1 MPSVQCQNCGLTV
14 QVPAGGRR
22 LCGCGS
28 WLSSDEPQAVA
39 IEEPLTDEAQWPRIE
54 GDLSAVE
61 RLNNGYRRIQKEIS
75 KVIVGQ
81 QRVLE
86 ELIIAMF
93 ARGHCLLIGVPGLA
107 KTLMIRTLADS
118 INLSFSRIQFTPDL
132 MPTDITGTEVLQ
144 EDKATGQRAFKFLH
158 GPLFANVILAD
169 EINRT
174 PPKTQAALLEAMQER
189 QVTVGGARHRL
200 PDPFFVLATQ
210 NPIEQE
216 GTYPLP
222 EAQQDRFMF
231 SVHVDYPEEEEEFR
245 IVERTTTLHQPQL
258 ERVLSATDILE
269 MQDIV
274 RKVPVAPYVIRYAM
288 KFTRLTRKEK
298 GEVPD
303 FIRNYVTWGAGP
315 RATQY
320 LVLGAKARAVLHG
333 RYYVSCEDV
342 RSVAAPVL
350 RHRIITNFNAEAEGV
365 KPDEIVRRLA
375 DLIPRDP
382 SEDLAQATGRG
393 KRE

>member
-1 MPSVQCQNCGLTV
+1 V
-14 QVPAGGRR
+14 QVPDGGRR
-22 LCGCGS
+22 LCGCGT
-28 WLSSDEPQAVA
+28 WLSADEVPVVVEAEAAEPSERWPQSDS
-39 IEEPLTDEAQWPRIE
+39 
-54 GDLSAVE
+54 DLAAVE
-61 RLNNGYRRIQKEIS
+61 RLTEGYRRIRKELG
-75 KVIVGQ
+75 KAVVGQ

-86 ELIIAMF
+86 ELLIAIF
-93 ARGHCLLIGVPGLA
+93 ARGHCLLVGVPGLA
-107 KTLMIRTLADS
+107 KTLMIRTLADAL
-118 INLSFSRIQFTPDL
+118 NLSFSRIQFTPDL
-132 MPTDITGTEVLQ
+132 MPSDITGTEVLQ
-144 EDKATGQRAFKFLH
+144 EDKATGQRVFKFLH
-158 GPLFANVILAD
+158 GPLFAHVILAD
-169 EINRT
+169 EVNRT

-189 QVTVGGARHRL
+189 QVTVAGTRHSL

-231 SVHVDYPEEEEEFR
+231 NILVDYPEEEEEYR
-245 IVERTTTLHQPQL
+245 IVEMTTTTHYPHL
-258 ERVLSATDILE
+258 ERVLSAGDILD

-288 KFTRLTRKEK
+288 KFTRLTRKDK

-303 FIRNYVTWGAGP
+303 FIRTYVTWGAGP

-333 RYYVSCEDV
+333 RYYVSCEDI
-342 RSVAAPVL
+342 RAVAAPVL
-350 RHRIITNFNAEAEGV
+350 RHRIITNFNAEAEGI
-365 KPDEIVRRLA
+365 KPDDIVRRLA

-382 SEDLAQATGRG
+382 NEMAVRD
-393 KRE
+393 K

>member
-1 MPSVQCQNCGLTV
+1 MPPVQCQNCGLIV
-14 QVPAGGRR
+14 QVPDGGRR
-22 LCGCGS
+22 LCGCGT
-28 WLSSDEPQAVA
+28 WLSADEVPVLVEA
-39 IEEPLTDEAQWPRIE
+39 EPSQPAERWPHDD
-54 GDLSAVE
+54 GDLAAIE
-61 RLNNGYRRIQKEIS
+61 RLNDGYRRIRKELS
-75 KVIVGQ
+75 KAVVGQ

-86 ELIIAMF
+86 ELLIAVF
-93 ARGHCLLIGVPGLA
+93 ARGHCLLVGVPGLA

-118 INLSFSRIQFTPDL
+118 LNLTFSRIQFTPDL
-132 MPTDITGTEVLQ
+132 MPSDIIGTEVLQ
-144 EDKATGQRAFKFLH
+144 EDKATGQRMFKFLH

-169 EINRT
+169 EVNRT

-189 QVTVGGARHRL
+189 QVTVGGTRHGL

-231 SVHVDYPEEEEEFR
+231 HVLVDYPEEEEEFR
-245 IVERTTTLHQPQL
+245 IVEMTTAAHAPVV
-258 ERVLSATDILE
+258 ERVLSANAILE
-269 MQDIV
+269 IQDIV

-288 KFTRLTRKEK
+288 KFTRLTRKDK
-298 GEVPD
+298 GDVPD
-303 FIRNYVTWGAGP
+303 FIRTYVTWGAGP

-333 RYYVSCEDV
+333 RYYVSCEDI
-342 RSVAAPVL
+342 RAVAAPVL
-350 RHRIITNFNAEAEGV
+350 RHRIITNFNAEAEGI
-365 KPDEIVRRLA
+365 KPDDLVRRLA

-382 SEDLAQATGRG
+382 QDTVAHSP
-393 KRE
+393 